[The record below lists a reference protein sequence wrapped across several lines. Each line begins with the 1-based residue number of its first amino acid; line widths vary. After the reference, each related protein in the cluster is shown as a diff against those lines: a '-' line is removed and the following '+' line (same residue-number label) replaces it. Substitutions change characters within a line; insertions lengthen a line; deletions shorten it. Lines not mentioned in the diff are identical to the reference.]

1 MNYKIG
7 KVIGVENG
15 SLFISLL
22 DYCIDDDGIEFGVR
36 ENMVIDLPSESGPK
50 PLLIGQPGSFIE
62 VDLPVGRLLCTIT
75 SIKMFEESA
84 TASEVK
90 NLDPG
95 YFPIP
100 SKQRIITA
108 LPIGTFGVDGS
119 FERGTDV
126 LPTVGTYAYAI
137 SPEKIRTVY
146 RIASKRE
153 FSVGVLSILPDERA
167 YIDIDT
173 FIGRHGAVLG
183 QTGSGKSWTV
193 ASILQKIQQFKKA
206 TVILLDLHGEYKNAF
221 GKDVEYLS
229 AADIELPYWLMN
241 FEELVNLCI
250 DRGEREAPNQ
260 IAKFREVLQ
269 YEKERAA
276 QQESLNLP
284 KITLDTPIYFNFENV
299 INSLKQIDTA
309 MEQGAKGLKQG
320 PFYGQ
325 FTRMLTRV
333 ESKLNDKR
341 YDLIFRPTRYV
352 TSKSLSDLMK
362 KLLGEEETPKKT
374 VILDISPIPFDVR
387 ASVISLLLRIA
398 FDFAYWYRRALG
410 NEYPI
415 YIVCDEAHI
424 YLNDRD
430 VSQSPARLAAERI
443 AKEGRKYGVGL
454 LVTSQR
460 PRELSATI
468 LSQCNTFVCMRVSN
482 PDDQSYIKG
491 LLPDSLKGV
500 VDVFA
505 TLRRG
510 EALFLGESV
519 MMPTRIKIDTPDPA
533 PDSND
538 IKFSEIWNED
548 HEEIDFDRVL
558 DEWRRQGVSREK
570 IPR

>member
-1 MNYKIG
+1 MSYKIG
-7 KVIGVENG
+7 KVIGVENAA
-15 SLFISLL
+15 LYISLL
-22 DYCIDDDGIEFGVR
+22 DYCIDDDGKEFGVR
-36 ENMVIDLPSESGPK
+36 ENMTIDLPTESGPQ

-62 VDLPVGRLLCTIT
+62 VALPVGRLLCTVI
-75 SIKMFEESA
+75 SIKMFEESS
-84 TASEVK
+84 TPYEIK

-95 YFPIP
+95 YFPVLT
-100 SKQRIITA
+100 KQRIITA
-108 LPIGTFGVDGS
+108 LPIGTFGADSS

-126 LPTVGTYAYAI
+126 LPTVGTYAFAV
-137 SPEKIRTVY
+137 SPEKIRAVY
-146 RIASKRE
+146 RTVSKRE

-173 FIGRHGAVLG
+173 FIGRHGAILG

-193 ASILQKIQQFKKA
+193 ASILQKIQEFIKA

-221 GKDVEYLS
+221 GSDAEYLS

-241 FEELVNLCI
+241 FEELVSLCI

-269 YEKERAA
+269 HEKEKAA
-276 QQESLNLP
+276 QEEELNLP
-284 KITLDTPIYFNFENV
+284 KITLDTPIYFDLEKV
-299 INSLKQIDTA
+299 INALKQIDTE
-309 MEQGAKGLKQG
+309 MVQGTNRPKQG

-341 YDLIFRPTRYV
+341 YDLIFKPTKYD
-352 TSKSLSDLMK
+352 TSKSLSNLMR
-362 KLLGEEETPKKT
+362 KLLGETETPKKT

-387 ASVISLLLRIA
+387 ASVISLLLRVA
-398 FDFAYWYRRALG
+398 FDFAYWHRRALG
-410 NEYPI
+410 KEYPI
-415 YIVCDEAHI
+415 YVVCDEAHI

-430 VSQSPARLAAERI
+430 ASQAPARLAAERI

-491 LLPDSLKGV
+491 LLPDSLRGI

-510 EALFLGESV
+510 EALFLGESL
-519 MMPTRIKIDTPDPA
+519 MMPTRIRIDIPDPA

-548 HEEIDFDRVL
+548 HEEIDFDSVL
-558 DEWRRQGVSREK
+558 DEWRRQG
-570 IPR
+570 IPRE

>member
-1 MNYKIG
+1 MSYKIG
-7 KVIGVENG
+7 KVIGVENRAL
-15 SLFISLL
+15 SISLL
-22 DYCIDDDGIEFGVR
+22 DYGRDDDGIEFGVH
-36 ENMVIDLPSESGPK
+36 ENMTIDLPSESGPQ
-50 PLLIGQPGSFIE
+50 PLLIGQPSSFIE
-62 VDLPVGRLLCTIT
+62 VSLPVGKLLCTVT

-84 TASEVK
+84 TASDVR

-95 YFPIP
+95 YFAVF

-108 LPIGTFGVDGS
+108 LPIGTFGSTGK

-126 LPTVGTYAYAI
+126 LPTVGTYAYAV

-146 RIASKRE
+146 RTASERE

-173 FIGRHGAVLG
+173 FIGRHGAILG
-183 QTGSGKSWTV
+183 QTGGGKSWTV
-193 ASILQKIQQFKKA
+193 ASILQKIHQFSKA

-221 GKDVEYLS
+221 GSDAEYLS

-241 FEELVNLCI
+241 FEELVGLCI

-269 YEKERAA
+269 NAKEIAA
-276 QQESLNLP
+276 QNESLNLP
-284 KITLDTPIYFNFENV
+284 KITLDTPIYFNFEDV

-309 MEQGAKGLKQG
+309 MEQGTSGRLRQG
-320 PFYGQ
+320 AFFGQ

-341 YDLIFRPTRYV
+341 YDLIFRPTKYI
-352 TSKSLSDLMK
+352 SSDSLSDLMR
-362 KLLGEEETPKKT
+362 KLLGEEEIPKKT

-398 FDFAYWYRRALG
+398 FDFAYWHRRALE

-415 YIVCDEAHI
+415 YVVCDEAHI
-424 YLNDRD
+424 YLNDKD
-430 VSQSPARLAAERI
+430 VSQIPARLAAERI

-491 LLPDSLKGV
+491 LLPDSLRGI

-519 MMPTRIKIDTPDPA
+519 MMPTRIRIDIPDPT
-533 PDSND
+533 PNSND
-538 IKFSEIWNED
+538 IKFSKIWNEE
-548 HEEIDFDRVL
+548 HEEIDFDCVL
-558 DEWRRQGVSREK
+558 DEWRRQGVPRE
-570 IPR
+570 